1 MLRKDLNLR
10 SPIEKIMGIDNIA
23 QSRFGA
29 VLSRA
34 GVGKTRFLV
43 QIALTQLLDDK
54 KIIHVSLDDSMG
66 KINLRYNEG
75 FTNLVDSIGYVDP
88 QKAVRLWDDISLNKV
103 GISYNDLTFD
113 TGKLRDY
120 LKSFKKAELP
130 MPALMVIDGLN
141 FDDDLTDILEKL
153 QALNREFAISIWFAM
168 QTHREEAPS
177 EDGCPVQLETRKDMF
192 DKALFLKPVDHRI
205 QAVVLK
211 DGSKTDQAFVLDPAT
226 MMLVEETV

>member
-1 MLRKDLNLR
+1 MLKKDLNLR
-10 SPIEKIMGIDNIA
+10 SPIEKIMGIDHIINS
-23 QSRFGA
+23 QFGA

-43 QIALTQLLDDK
+43 QIALTQLLADK

-75 FTNLVDSIGYVDP
+75 YTNLVDSIGYVDP

-103 GISYNDLTFD
+103 GISYNDATFD
-113 TGKLRDY
+113 TGKLKDY

-130 MPALMVIDGLN
+130 MPAMIIIDGLN
-141 FDDDLTDILEKL
+141 FDEEITDTLENL
-153 QALNREFAISIWFAM
+153 QALNQEFSTSIWFAM
-168 QTHREEAPS
+168 QTHRDEAMT
-177 EDGCPVQLETRKDMF
+177 EDGYPVQLEKRKDLF
-192 DKALFLKPVDHRI
+192 DKALFLQPVNNKI

-211 DGSKTDQAFVLDPAT
+211 DGSRTDQSFLLDPAT
-226 MMLVEETV
+226 MMLVE